1 MKKESLD
8 SARDKSIL
16 SPQASSAKTA
26 EGILSPDL
34 QQQLDQIKNRLEEM
48 KEVRYNPDK
57 WNSLTLEQMQ
67 AFAEEVKELKKQ
79 KNRIERGTTA
89 ETTIT
94 ATNKETKKEIEI
106 NLEAERQRWQIFYES
121 HNFKNKVEI
130 PELTLT
136 EEQIKEVQTLIEQ
149 GFVDKCAIIP
159 DHLTYQELEPEMVK
173 GYVETWTDSDFKS
186 DGGLGELDK
195 LETPQLRS
203 GQANQ
208 RYRIVFYK
216 KVQNLDDDKMLKAT
230 KNKSP
235 EKMDEELNKI
245 NKQHNAKI
253 EGISLKDYLI
263 IQREFTETTN
273 TKQNI
278 QDKSRHMDENGWTW
292 CLKSKFKKSGRV
304 VLASWHPD
312 LHRLDVHAYD
322 ASHSLSSF
330 GSRLSRSFEVK

>member
-1 MKKESLD
+1 MFRKKESLD

-173 GYVETWTDSDFKS
+173 GYVETYQGDNFKE
-186 DGGLGELDK
+186 DKGFQELDR
-195 LETPQLRS
+195 LEQIKQPT
-203 GQANQ
+203 
-208 RYRIVFYK
+208 YRLIFYK
-216 KVQNLDDDKMLKAT
+216 KTQGLDSDKKLKGT
-230 KNKSP
+230 KGKSP
-235 EKMDEELNKI
+235 EKMDEELKQI
-245 NKQHNAKI
+245 NEQYSTDI
-253 EGISLKDYLI
+253 QGISLKDYLI
-263 IQREFTETTN
+263 IQREFVETTN
-273 TKQNI
+273 TDKDI
-278 QDKSRHMDENGWTW
+278 QDKSRHMESGSSDVTW